1 MQEGPAS
8 PAPGGDNASV
18 PEPPPQPHGV
28 VVPDALCQYLQTRK
42 PWRWEALLQLVL
54 ERDAFGRKKYG
65 QPLMSEDGRNG
76 FEDAR
81 QELGD
86 LLQYTYKM
94 YLAGDSKGLRELD
107 QLARGYLDTVF
118 ELRELL
124 RESSGEPPELVDFSK

>member
-8 PAPGGDNASV
+8 SPPLGHPAPKGGGVSESV
-18 PEPPPQPHGV
+18 PEPPPQPRGV
-28 VVPDALCQYLQTRK
+28 VIPDALCTHIQLQQ
-42 PWRWEALLQLVL
+42 PYAWQALLQLVL

-76 FEDAR
+76 LEDAR

-94 YLAGDSKGLRELD
+94 YVAGDSDGLE
-107 QLARGYLDTVF
+107 QLWALVQGYTDVICD
-118 ELRELL
+118 LRDML
-124 RESSGEPPELVDFSK
+124 RTK